1 MDKKLIIR
9 RLFKGILALMLIG
22 ALGAVTYIRATEE
35 PVEAPSIEEIE
46 RTEGK
51 AVAAVNPREQRFDDD
66 IRADSTLRAP
76 RRYVLRS
83 HISEKVKKV
92 TVDVGDTV
100 GAGQLLVE
108 FRKDDIASDINAA
121 EARLEEAEKNFE
133 RFQNLLERGVVSEDA
148 VESRLTA
155 LQDARAA
162 LRKARSRLEFTEVR
176 SPAYEEFDYE
186 NGNVQVSARNVDP
199 GEFKAAGQPLVT
211 LTDMSVLD
219 VEAHIPESAVRHL
232 EYDQGIEFRLEHEDS
247 WREAVVKRV
256 SPETDDPH
264 RFFTVYARTENV
276 KEGGLWRLRPGMY
289 AEVRISRDRRA
300 AMAVPSG
307 ALRISEE
314 GCCSIFVLEHDKK
327 EAGENPRGGATG
339 TAREVDIE
347 TGLRS
352 EDWVEVLSPAL
363 NGEERII
370 MNPRLDLRDGDK
382 VRVMRDAEVE
392 R

>member
-1 MDKKLIIR
+1 M
-9 RLFKGILALMLIG
+9 
-22 ALGAVTYIRATEE
+22 VTVSGSSSS
-35 PVEAPSIEEIE
+35 P
-46 RTEGK
+46 GK

-314 GCCSIFVLEHDKK
+314 GCCSIFVVETQDRN
-327 EAGENPRGGATG
+327 ENNNNPADLTG
-339 TAREVDIE
+339 TVRRLQLE
-347 TGLRS
+347 TGSRQ
-352 EDWVEVLSPAL
+352 EGWVEVLYPELSEDDL
-363 NGEERII
+363 LVV
-370 MNPRLDLRDGDK
+370 NPRLDIADGDK
-382 VRVMRDAEVE
+382 VKVRGEELSKRDD
-392 R
+392 